1 MAYEI
6 PGKLI
11 TLQASTDLSDDQFK
25 FVTANGSGLAA
36 LAGDGVSVLGVLQ
49 NKPGDDKAATIMID
63 GVSKVL
69 AHGSTVSA
77 GDIIA
82 CSTAGMVKALEV
94 GDYAVGRVIS
104 GSSGSTGRVLTVV
117 LQTIGTT

>member
-6 PGKLI
+6 PGHSI
-11 TLQASTDLSDDQFK
+11 TLEASTDMSTYQYR
-25 FVTANGSGLAA
+25 FVVGNGNNTIA
-36 LAGDGVSVLGVLQ
+36 LAGDGVAVTGVLQ
-49 NKPGDDKAATIMID
+49 NKPTEGQAGSVVVD
-63 GVSKVL
+63 GVSKVK

-82 CSTAGMVKALEV
+82 SSTVGMVKALEA
-94 GDYAVGRVIS
+94 GDYAVGRVLH
-104 GSSGSTGRVLTVV
+104 GSSGSTGRVLTVL